1 MYMYRIAP
9 NLLYIHTMY
18 ISHRWEGRH
27 DTVQIRDEN
36 VAIDVPWDSTVALDC
51 SAWREN
57 THTLLHTVLIAYI
70 ATFLYQSCVITC

>member
-1 MYMYRIAP
+1 
-9 NLLYIHTMY
+9 MY

-27 DTVQIRDEN
+27 DMVQIRDEN

-57 THTLLHTVLIAYI
+57 IHTHLHNNHTILIAQLLSS
-70 ATFLYQSCVITC
+70 TNPSVITC